1 MEPDKI
7 KNTLIVP
14 LYIII
19 LIIAIPILSETIYT
33 PSLPSLAKDL
43 AISANLAEYT
53 LTIYL
58 FGFAVGVLIWGNLSD
73 SYGRK
78 PCLLIGFLV
87 YALSC
92 CICYL
97 ADNINMLLAAR
108 FMQAFGASVGSVLGT
123 AIARDV
129 VESKDRGRIFSTI
142 SIAMAFAPA
151 IGPVIGSFV
160 VKFYHWSAVFL
171 VLIVIAIFIMVL
183 ISATLPETNQ
193 NLEVKRSAII
203 LYKECFNKMIKDIR
217 LLGFVFLV
225 GSVNGIGFGYFAEAP
240 FYFISGLNIATSSF
254 GIIAFFMC
262 IPSILGG
269 LISKKMHK
277 LQRISD
283 NIIFAGVKLMCLGSL
298 LFFLS
303 SYFGL
308 INKGD
313 VTVSVLQTLLWMGMI
328 NTGAMMIIPNCLG
341 QALENYSKF
350 AGTAAS
356 LSGFMYYIVIVGI
369 TALMGHM
376 HDGSL
381 IRLPLFIMIISISMM
396 LVFYLAINKK
406 QI

>member
-78 PCLLIGFLV
+78 PCLLTGFLV
-87 YALSC
+87 YTLSC
-92 CICYL
+92 YICYL
-97 ADNINMLLAAR
+97 ADNVNMLLAAR

-160 VKFYHWSAVFL
+160 IKFYHWSAVFL

-183 ISATLPETNQ
+183 ISAKLPETNQ
-193 NLEVKRSAII
+193 NLGVKRSAII

>member
-1 MEPDKI
+1 MKPNKI
-7 KNTLIVP
+7 KNTLIIP

-78 PCLLIGFLV
+78 SCLLAGFLV

-108 FMQAFGASVGSVLGT
+108 FMQAFGASVGSVLGI
-123 AIARDV
+123 AIAR
-129 VESKDRGRIFSTI
+129 EAIPPKDRGRVFSTI
-142 SIAMAFAPA
+142 TIAMAFAPA

-160 VKFYHWSAVFL
+160 IKFYHWSAVFL
-171 VLIVIAIFIMVL
+171 VLIAIAIFIMAL
-183 ISATLPETNQ
+183 ISAKLPETNQ
-193 NLEVKRSAII
+193 NLMVKRSAIG
-203 LYKECFNKMIKDIR
+203 LYKECFNKMIRDIR
-217 LLGFVFLV
+217 FIGFVFLV
-225 GSVNGIGFGYFAEAP
+225 GAVNGISFGYFAEAP
-240 FYFISGLNIATSSF
+240 FYFISGLNITTSSF
-254 GIIAFFMC
+254 GMIALFPC
-262 IPSILGG
+262 IPLILGG
-269 LISKKMHK
+269 LISKKMHQM
-277 LQRISD
+277 QRTSDYIIS
-283 NIIFAGVKLMCLGSL
+283 AGIKLMCLGSM

-303 SYFGL
+303 SYFSL
-308 INKGD
+308 INKDD
-313 VTVSVLQTLLWMGMI
+313 VTVSVLQTLLWMSMI
-328 NTGAMMIIPNCLG
+328 NTGGTMVTPNCLG
-341 QALENYSKF
+341 QALENYGQF

-356 LSGFMYYIVIVGI
+356 LSGFMYYVIAAGFTVLI
-369 TALMGHM
+369 GHM
-376 HDGSL
+376 HDGTL
-381 IRLPLFIMIISISMM
+381 LQLPLFIMIISISMM
-396 LVFYLAINKK
+396 LVFYIAINKK